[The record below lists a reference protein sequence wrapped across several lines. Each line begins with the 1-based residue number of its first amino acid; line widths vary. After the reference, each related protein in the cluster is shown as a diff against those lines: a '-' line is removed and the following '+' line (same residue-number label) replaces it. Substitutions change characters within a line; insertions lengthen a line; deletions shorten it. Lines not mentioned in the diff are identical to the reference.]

1 MTLFRKS
8 VDQEDGELM
17 PQRTILL
24 ELEFRLFVPE
34 GEGVK
39 ASTSWVSSQPP
50 GGDVNFFL
58 PAVILRWAC

>member
-8 VDQEDGELM
+8 ANQEDGELM

-39 ASTSWVSSQPP
+39 ASTSWFPSL
-50 GGDVNFFL
+50 GGM
-58 PAVILRWAC
+58 C